1 MKRRARNRITAPRAD
16 FNVALQVT
24 LLRRNFHRMAGTDG
38 QPAIAYARW
47 LLSSPT
53 GLPCR

>member
-16 FNVALQVT
+16 FNVGLQVT

-38 QPAIAYARW
+38 QPAIVMPA
-47 LLSSPT
+47 
-53 GLPCR
+53 GC